1 MMPPV
6 ILQPIGAEDDHTMI
20 TQWIGIASVV
30 LGVALVHWADRVR
43 P

>member
-1 MMPPV
+1 
-6 ILQPIGAEDDHTMI
+6 MI
-20 TQWIGIASVV
+20 AQWIGMASVV